1 MVDKTKKRKK
11 FSTELKKIKLNRYG
25 LAVDEQYEDF
35 TVLIGDAVIDNDIPE
50 WKRKLA
56 SAVYEELY
64 KDK

>member
-11 FSTELKKIKLNRYG
+11 FSTEFKEIKLNKYG
-25 LAVDEQYEDF
+25 IAVDEQYEE
-35 TVLIGDAVIDNDIPE
+35 LILLIEDAEVDNDIPE

-56 SAVYEELY
+56 SAVYKELY

>member
-11 FSTELKKIKLNRYG
+11 FSTEFKKIELNKYG
-25 LAVDEQYEDF
+25 LAVDKQYEELALL
-35 TVLIGDAVIDNDIPE
+35 VEDAIVDNDIPE

-56 SAVYEELY
+56 SAVYKELY